1 MIPFAAEVAF
11 VSAYR
16 MRFFDDKLGYSPV
29 LKKYQRV
36 IDEQLYFR
44 LGI

>member
-1 MIPFAAEVAF
+1 MSTAITAIN
-11 VSAYR
+11 
-16 MRFFDDKLGYSPV
+16 MRFFNDKLGYSPV

-36 IDEQLYFR
+36 IDEQLYLR